1 MRYFDRLE
9 YRVARRPGG
18 EGAERSSNLCCRPQP
33 TQDRDSDSLTGSQL
47 CCHETEMRRVL
58 VAVILALQ
66 PGAARQI
73 GKCDNV
79 AQLSDLK
86 GEIYA
91 VGGADASEPC
101 GWHIY
106 PDRRLQRMEFRVNE
120 SSRLEGSDQLSF
132 YSYNV
137 QHETALVG
145 RFTVY
150 EPVSAELELRG
161 AAAWPKVPGSQ

>member
-1 MRYFDRLE
+1 M
-9 YRVARRPGG
+9 
-18 EGAERSSNLCCRPQP
+18 
-33 TQDRDSDSLTGSQL
+33 
-47 CCHETEMRRVL
+47 L

-66 PGAARQI
+66 PGAAQQI

-145 RFTVY
+145 RFSVY
-150 EPVSAELELRG
+150 EPVSPELELRG

>member
-9 YRVARRPGG
+9 YEPVGRGVKARNEAQTCAADPNPHR
-18 EGAERSSNLCCRPQP
+18 N
-33 TQDRDSDSLTGSQL
+33 SDSLTGSQL

-66 PGAARQI
+66 PGAAQQV

-132 YSYNV
+132 YSYNI

-145 RFTVY
+145 HFTVY
-150 EPVSAELELRG
+150 NPVSAELELRG

>member
-9 YRVARRPGG
+9 YEPVGRGVKARNEAQTCAADPNPHR
-18 EGAERSSNLCCRPQP
+18 N
-33 TQDRDSDSLTGSQL
+33 SDSLTGSQL

-120 SSRLEGSDQLSF
+120 SSRLEGGDQLSF
-132 YSYNV
+132 YSYNI

-145 RFTVY
+145 HFTVY
-150 EPVSAELELRG
+150 NPVSAELELRG